1 MCGCELDHKEDWALK
16 NWCFWTHFIKE
27 KTLDSPLDCKEV
39 KPVNSKGNQPWIF
52 IGRIWSSNIL
62 ATWCKEPTHWKRPWC
77 WKILKTRGEGGNR
90 EWDGWMASQ
99 TQWTWVWANWEIMKD
114 REVCW
119 TVVRGV
125 AKSWTWFSD
134 WITTMKKAIWAR
146 WSCVRRRV
154 YVFVCTYVK
163 LLQLCMT
170 RCNPMDYSLPGS
182 TVHGIL

>member
-77 WKILKTRGEGGNR
+77 WERLRAGRQGDDRG
-90 EWDGWMASQ
+90 WDGWMASL
-99 TQWTWVWANWEIMKD
+99 TQWTWVWVGSRSW
-114 REVCW
+114 CW
-119 TVVRGV
+119 TGRPGV
-125 AKSWTWFSD
+125 
-134 WITTMKKAIWAR
+134 
-146 WSCVRRRV
+146 
-154 YVFVCTYVK
+154 
-163 LLQLCMT
+163 LQLMRSQRIRHDWGTELTEMNWSHCT
-170 RCNPMDYSLPGS
+170 FFFTCIYPKPEGK
-182 TVHGIL
+182 